1 MERDE
6 WLRAI
11 WRVTLAREIT
21 PERLV
26 FVDEMGGKR
35 GRTRGYSHI
44 TQPSAAAKPRIQAF
58 GSKSVASKKQ
68 AIIADI
74 LAAEIA
80 QGC

>member
-6 WLRAI
+6 LLRAI

-35 GRTRGYSHI
+35 GRTLGYSHI
-44 TQPSAAAKPRIQAF
+44 T
-58 GSKSVASKKQ
+58 
-68 AIIADI
+68 
-74 LAAEIA
+74 
-80 QGC
+80 

>member
-1 MERDE
+1 
-6 WLRAI
+6 
-11 WRVTLAREIT
+11 
-21 PERLV
+21 V

-35 GRTRGYSHI
+35 GRTRGYSLI